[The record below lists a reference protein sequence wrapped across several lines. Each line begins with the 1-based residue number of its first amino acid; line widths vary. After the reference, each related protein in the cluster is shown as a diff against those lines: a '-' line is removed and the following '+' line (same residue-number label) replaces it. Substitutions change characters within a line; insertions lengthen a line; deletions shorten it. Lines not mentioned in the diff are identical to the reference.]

1 MKDVRIWPEWYRI
14 VQPKDILDPESEY
27 KFKAIPEGLFK
38 HVQKRAAELLVNQ
51 PHASTFVRQH
61 WQSLVDGQPPYGLLI
76 EKRTKKG
83 TVYVANTT
91 KVTEEKVDGQPLD
104 TTDN

>member
-1 MKDVRIWPEWYRI
+1 MKDIRTWPEWYRI
-14 VQPKDILDPESEY
+14 IQPKDILDPESEY

-38 HVQKRAAELLVNQ
+38 HTQKRAVELLATQ

-61 WQSLVDGQPPYGLLI
+61 WQSIVDGQPPYGLLI

-83 TVYVANTT
+83 VVYLQNIIKTIEAPL
-91 KVTEEKVDGQPLD
+91 TEEEACSPL
-104 TTDN
+104 T

>member
-1 MKDVRIWPEWYRI
+1 MKEIRTWPEWYRI
-14 VQPKDILDPESEY
+14 IQPKDLLDPESEY

-38 HVQKRAAELLVNQ
+38 SVQARAATLLVNQ
-51 PHASTFVRQH
+51 PNASTLVRQH
-61 WQSLVDGQPPYGLLI
+61 WQDLVAGKPPYGLLI

-83 TVYVANTT
+83 PVYVPNT
-91 KVTEEKVDGQPLD
+91 KGVVNEEHTD